1 MNLSYG
7 VQNDD
12 SGKSKL
18 QTRLKSHKDILGYI
32 MIVVNVDVFFYTL
45 SMNRKDQNQ
54 WGCLKHVVVHLAFIH
69 RGLKWFTSWVSH

>member
-32 MIVVNVDVFFYTL
+32 MMFVNVDVFFAL
-45 SMNRKDQNQ
+45 SMNRKDRNH
-54 WGCLKHVVVHLAFIH
+54 WGCLKYVVVHLVFIH
-69 RGLKWFTSWVSH
+69 RGSEMVYFMG

>member
-32 MIVVNVDVFFYTL
+32 MIFVNVDVFFL
-45 SMNRKDQNQ
+45 HPLNE
-54 WGCLKHVVVHLAFIH
+54 
-69 RGLKWFTSWVSH
+69 